1 VTQEFLLDPN
11 GELIEYACN
20 ENNLDIPHLVGR

>member
-1 VTQEFLLDPN
+1 VWPLDPN